1 MICVIIHNLFI
12 IYCYISKFAKTAIY
26 HFTLPLLFI
35 IKLIFYSL
43 KNEFFSSI
51 TNKLCIKIFI
61 CSMKSLCR
69 SVPPSQHIDCNTFK
83 ILCNILWKIP
93 GQLYCI
99 LILHAF
105 FRSGSN
111 DFYFILYFHPKV
123 VITQSRFTGMKFQP
137 VQRGQIPSY
146 EYKGKSDFIP
156 VRRDSFPPGNFLD
169 LYAFSI
175 CIWKHLLINL
185 FISLRRDKAI
195 SSR

>member
-1 MICVIIHNLFI
+1 M
-12 IYCYISKFAKTAIY
+12 
-26 HFTLPLLFI
+26 
-35 IKLIFYSL
+35 
-43 KNEFFSSI
+43 
-51 TNKLCIKIFI
+51 
-61 CSMKSLCR
+61 
-69 SVPPSQHIDCNTFK
+69 
-83 ILCNILWKIP
+83 CNILWKIP

-123 VITQSRFTGMKFQP
+123 VITQSRFAGMKFQL

-185 FISLRRDKAI
+185 FVSLRRDKAI
-195 SSR
+195 SSRQSRIPAVQKRDPALQEWNLSHVIAEYNLWRVYNNSGT